1 MSGTLL
7 KKFQILLSFFGPEMY
22 ELFFENFL
30 KIIFIYTNEIMNID
44 FNNGDGNYIKYVDA
58 A

>member
-22 ELFFENFL
+22 ELFFEM
-30 KIIFIYTNEIMNID
+30 IVIYTNEIMNID